1 MEPKHKNKNN
11 TQELKISVK
20 DDGIGIKTQ
29 DQNKI
34 FQLFG
39 SIKDEERKINTNGI
53 GLGLIICSLI
63 VEKFEGEI
71 GF

>member
-34 FQLFG
+34 F
-39 SIKDEERKINTNGI
+39 
-53 GLGLIICSLI
+53 
-63 VEKFEGEI
+63 
-71 GF
+71 